1 MRIYEKENKAKQTL
15 IFRKSEDFQEDC
27 NVLITL
33 DKARM
38 RAKEHKLQALRDNYE
53 KMQDVCIEK
62 IQRL

>member
-27 NVLITL
+27 NYTVKL

-38 RAKEHKLQALRDNYE
+38 RAKEHNLQALRDNYE
-53 KMQDVCIEK
+53 KMQEVCIEK
-62 IQRL
+62 I